1 MGGQTLYDLKISVY
15 TKDNELIAEKTQ
27 KIGLRT
33 IELKTDEDE
42 IGKDFCFYINGKRI
56 FARGANWIPADSF
69 INNVSDEKLYD
80 LLYKAKACNMNM
92 IRVWGGGYYESDRF
106 YDICDRLGLLVWQD
120 CNFAC
125 SPYPFNDEEFVQEV
139 LAEIDDNVLRLKN
152 RACLCLWAGN
162 NEIESMSMAW
172 LHRQDVIKLC
182 GEFFYNTL
190 KERINSIDGVTAY
203 WACTPSSGTYMK
215 KINSPDYGDTH
226 LWHVWH
232 GLRKLEHYRKM
243 NTRFCSEFGIESLP
257 SLNAIEK
264 FSDGHE
270 YNGVNA
276 PLAKAHQKCIGG
288 NNKIKYYMLSKFWT
302 PENFMDTVYL
312 SQLTQA
318 ICVKN
323 ATEGWR
329 VKKGRC
335 NGALY
340 WQYNDCWGVNSWS
353 GMDYYGNMKAL
364 QYIARRF
371 NQNTALSIQ
380 LNDKTADIFFV
391 NDYITSYKTKIV
403 CGIRA
408 YSGEILHS
416 VTNTLVIGDDS
427 VGKVAS
433 FYIKT
438 LLKKRKPK
446 DCYIFAVA
454 YDMHGNIVSEETLPL
469 TNENKAKLPKA
480 NLSYSLE
487 LKGDVAELT
496 VSSDKYARFV
506 EIRLKG
512 YPTMLSDNYFDMLPE
527 QCKVITFNIPSGENE
542 ESLKKLISV
551 RSLCDVPRKYS
562 AARDSLTKTA
572 IFLNPVNL
580 ANYIARTFDK

>member
-1 MGGQTLYDLKISVY
+1 
-15 TKDNELIAEKTQ
+15 
-27 KIGLRT
+27 
-33 IELKTDEDE
+33 
-42 IGKDFCFYINGKRI
+42 
-56 FARGANWIPADSF
+56 
-69 INNVSDEKLYD
+69 
-80 LLYKAKACNMNM
+80 
-92 IRVWGGGYYESDRF
+92 
-106 YDICDRLGLLVWQD
+106 
-120 CNFAC
+120 
-125 SPYPFNDEEFVQEV
+125 
-139 LAEIDDNVLRLKN
+139 
-152 RACLCLWAGN
+152 
-162 NEIESMSMAW
+162 
-172 LHRQDVIKLC
+172 
-182 GEFFYNTL
+182 
-190 KERINSIDGVTAY
+190 
-203 WACTPSSGTYMK
+203 
-215 KINSPDYGDTH
+215 
-226 LWHVWH
+226 
-232 GLRKLEHYRKM
+232 
-243 NTRFCSEFGIESLP
+243 
-257 SLNAIEK
+257 
-264 FSDGHE
+264 
-270 YNGVNA
+270 
-276 PLAKAHQKCIGG
+276 
-288 NNKIKYYMLSKFWT
+288 
-302 PENFMDTVYL
+302 
-312 SQLTQA
+312 
-318 ICVKN
+318 
-323 ATEGWR
+323 
-329 VKKGRC
+329 
-335 NGALY
+335 
-340 WQYNDCWGVNSWS
+340 
-353 GMDYYGNMKAL
+353 
-364 QYIARRF
+364 
-371 NQNTALSIQ
+371 
-380 LNDKTADIFFV
+380 IFFV

-416 VTNTLVIGDDS
+416 ITNTLVIGDDS

-433 FYIKT
+433 FDIKT